1 MSSAQGFARGVGLAQ
16 RNEALRQAQERTQL
30 SLQREQRIAQA
41 QARQN
46 QLQAQHRLMQMV
58 QDENFS
64 GVNFMTAAE
73 IFGVEPQAAKQI
85 IEVGK
90 IITATKDARARQTQ
104 AAEAAR
110 GFQLEAATNLF
121 SGQLTPE
128 EQAGAVSR
136 IGVQQQQL
144 EQNPLVGPEAAAL
157 GLQRRLAGG
166 ETQAVT
172 AQVERRTKR
181 QEADITR
188 RREFQDFVDR
198 EAFLDKRGRT
208 LVERLINQ
216 GEISPGVPLP
226 ESTKVALRQALL
238 VEELLEDGLQATQL
252 ELSAAER
259 KDALDQTSLKLAD
272 RALEGILQLGRQD
285 PNLFGIAG
293 IFRGGISRAVQAT
306 ASLTSVFG
314 VDPAVLQSVNTFTN
328 STLFD
333 IANTKDPRIDPILRQ
348 QAMGFFIKPE
358 KLGTLEAFQF
368 AALLALAR
376 TRAGTGRVSI
386 GLVNLIQEQVGL
398 TYSDPREDLARIG
411 TMQQFLRGE
420 IAANEGRMSLTGLD
434 ALNPVISGAIR
445 QIPIP
450 GQQDPASL
458 GLQAGDALQ
467 IRPDEMEEIRKELR
481 RGLR

>member
-259 KDALDQTSLKLAD
+259 KDALDQTSLKLSVSTRRCC
-272 RALEGILQLGRQD
+272 RAST
-285 PNLFGIAG
+285 P
-293 IFRGGISRAVQAT
+293 SRT
-306 ASLTSVFG
+306 ARCSTS
-314 VDPAVLQSVNTFTN
+314 PT
-328 STLFD
+328 
-333 IANTKDPRIDPILRQ
+333 R
-348 QAMGFFIKPE
+348 
-358 KLGTLEAFQF
+358 
-368 AALLALAR
+368 R
-376 TRAGTGRVSI
+376 TRASTRSSGSKRWGS
-386 GLVNLIQEQVGL
+386 
-398 TYSDPREDLARIG
+398 SSSPRSSERSRLSSSPRFWRWRAPVLAR
-411 TMQQFLRGE
+411 
-420 IAANEGRMSLTGLD
+420 AACRS
-434 ALNPVISGAIR
+434 
-445 QIPIP
+445 
-450 GQQDPASL
+450 AS
-458 GLQAGDALQ
+458 
-467 IRPDEMEEIRKELR
+467 
-481 RGLR
+481 